1 MEKSIKKHK
10 RKIKLTIPLVIILLL
25 LIGINIYLYLN
36 NKSLS
41 KEYETLNKNYQ
52 NNNENYNSENI
63 KLQEIQKKIASLN
76 NLKEDTTK
84 IKDELFKDIKSLED
98 NILNGKSNSKIAYLT
113 FDDGPYY
120 NTYKFLDVL
129 DKYNVK
135 ATFFTTS
142 INGTNCFDDSSK
154 NCMALYKEYVK
165 RGHTIANHTYTHG
178 IFKGLYSSV
187 DSFINAVK
195 KQEEKVK
202 TETDGY
208 VTNIVRFPGGSV
220 TAGRLKSGI
229 VNELK
234 KLNYGYVDWTAEDG
248 DGGNLTSK
256 EQAWST
262 FTSTINEKIEV
273 VLFHDFNNYTLS
285 ILPDAIKYLQDKGY
299 ILLPLF
305 YESNMVKKG

>member
-1 MEKSIKKHK
+1 MGKSLKSNQ
-10 RKIKLTIPLVIILLL
+10 RKIIVILIVILVL
-25 LIGINIYLYLN
+25 LIPINIYLYLN
-36 NKSLS
+36 NISLK
-41 KEYETLNKNYQ
+41 KEYQSLNKDYQ
-52 NNNENYNSENI
+52 TNTKDFKNESNKIDEI
-63 KLQEIQKKIASLN
+63 KDKLDKLN
-76 NLKEDTTK
+76 NLSNDTKK
-84 IKDELFKDIKSLED
+84 IKEELFKDIKILED
-98 NILNGKSNSKIAYLT
+98 SILNNKSNSKIAYLT

-120 NTYKFLDVL
+120 STYKFLDVL
-129 DKYNVK
+129 DQYNVK

-142 INGTNCFDDSSK
+142 INGTNCFDDNTK

-178 IFKGLYSSV
+178 IFKGLYSSI
-187 DSFINAVK
+187 DNFINAVK

-208 VTNIVRFPGGSV
+208 ITNIVRFPGGSV

-229 VNELK
+229 IKELQ

-248 DGGNLTSK
+248 DGGNLTSRTA
-256 EQAWST
+256 AWNN

-273 VLFHDFNNYTLS
+273 VLFHDFNKYTLE
-285 ILPDAIKYLQDKGY
+285 ILPDAIKYLEDKGY

-305 YESNMVKKG
+305 YESNMIKKS